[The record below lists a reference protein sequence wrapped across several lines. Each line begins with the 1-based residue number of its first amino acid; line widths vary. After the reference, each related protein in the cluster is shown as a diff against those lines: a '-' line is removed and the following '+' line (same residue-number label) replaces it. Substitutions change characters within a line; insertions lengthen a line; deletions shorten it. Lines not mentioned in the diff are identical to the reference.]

1 MGISSIKSIS
11 EDSVLGLWRMTEPWQ
26 ELRKSLDL
34 PSGEL
39 AALEEKKTHRRKQEW
54 LACRALL
61 QQMTGSEPV
70 IYYDSNRKPH
80 IQGSSEQLSMS
91 HSGEYVSVY
100 LHKTHTV
107 GVDIQQIKPSISKG
121 ADYFLHEKEQ
131 RWADLADNLL
141 LHLIW
146 SAKESVFKYAGNND
160 LDLKKHIITNS
171 FKSNQNGTIQ
181 VSILKG
187 SMTENILVQFETF
200 EDYVL
205 TWTVQNHLK
214 P

>member
-11 EDSVLGLWRMTEPWQ
+11 EDSVLGLWHMTEPWQ
-26 ELRKSLDL
+26 ELKKSLDL
-34 PSGEL
+34 PSREL
-39 AALEEKKTHRRKQEW
+39 VALEEKKTDRRKQEW

-61 QQMTGSEPV
+61 QHMTGAQPV
-70 IYYDSNRKPH
+70 IDYDSNRKPH
-80 IQGSSEQLSMS
+80 LKDNSQQLSMS

-100 LHKTHTV
+100 LHKTHSV

-121 ADYFLHEKEQ
+121 ADYFLNDNEQ
-131 RWADLADNLL
+131 TWADLEDNLL

-146 SAKESVFKYAGNND
+146 SAKESVFKYVADTNI
-160 LDLKKHIITNS
+160 DLKKHIITNS
-171 FKSNQNGTIQ
+171 FNSNQNGTIQ

-205 TWTVQNHLK
+205 TWTV
-214 P
+214 